1 VKIGKDFGVS
11 DADIR
16 SLIAES
22 EGHDSGLEPLAKLV
36 LLAAREAAAGPGVSE
51 ATYKALSAHFD
62 HELMVDLVLTISF
75 YCAVVRALSSLA
87 IEVEPEYQPYL
98 DQYPLSG

>member
-1 VKIGKDFGVS
+1 
-11 DADIR
+11 
-16 SLIAES
+16 
-22 EGHDSGLEPLAKLV
+22 
-36 LLAAREAAAGPGVSE
+36 VSE
-51 ATYKALSAHFD
+51 ATYKALAAHFD

-98 DQYPLSG
+98 DQYPLPV